1 MDIKA
6 KIEEIVNKI
15 KSDPK
20 MLQKFNDNPTETLES
35 LIGIDLPDDQI
46 NQLVEGIKAKL
57 TMERLAMCW
66 VVCSAENKEVKEGT

>member
-1 MDIKA
+1 MDIMA

-15 KSDPK
+15 KADPK
-20 MLQKFNDNPTETLES
+20 MLQKFNYNPTETLES

-57 TMERLAMCW
+57 TMEKVGNVLGGLFGR
-66 VVCSAENKEVKEGT
+66 K

>member
-57 TMERLAMCW
+57 TMEKVGNVLGGLFGR
-66 VVCSAENKEVKEGT
+66 K